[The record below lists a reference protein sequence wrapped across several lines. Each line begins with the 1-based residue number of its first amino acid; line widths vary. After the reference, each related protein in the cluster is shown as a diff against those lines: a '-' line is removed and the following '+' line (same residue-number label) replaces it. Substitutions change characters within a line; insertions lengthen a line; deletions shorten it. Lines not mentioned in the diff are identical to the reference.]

1 MPELAAQQAASGYEL
16 NLEEYWQ
23 VIRRRR
29 WVIIFCAA
37 TMGVFSWVFTWMNQ
51 PPPLYSSSASIKID
65 QQSNMANFV
74 LQGGQLASISNMQ
87 TQLMM
92 VNSYALI
99 ERVAKRMGRIP
110 KDLSNEEIVANP
122 RYMNEIM
129 ALKNAIS
136 AEQEPDTGIIDIKA
150 VSTDAQFARD
160 LAQTTA
166 DEFRIYNVEE
176 KNRRVFDAKRFIE
189 QQLVVVQGRL
199 SKSEEAVRNYRQVNH
214 LSNIGDNA
222 KAVSNMVS
230 DLELSYR
237 REAQRLSTLQFALSR
252 LKKRL
257 QSKTWDYQAVSVS
270 GHISTYFDGLNK
282 KLVDLALQHTQLSVD
297 YTDAH
302 PRMVEIRQ
310 QALSILHSMADELS
324 RLVDITT
331 EHMADIQKSIESTEK
346 QYMGLPDQ
354 ALELQRMQ
362 RTVRINEALYDLLQK
377 KYQEVLIKEAEKVQD
392 VSLIRP
398 AMLSTMRINP
408 VRTGQTAMA
417 GSILGLVL
425 GLIIALILESLDT
438 SIGTIDE
445 VESFLGAPVV
455 GFVPYLSH
463 EEAAELFSG
472 VEGLATSG
480 NALERQMRLVSH
492 FSPPSTI
499 SEAYR
504 SMRTNLL
511 FSQNGERHVLL
522 VTSSTIKEGKS
533 TIAANL
539 AIVVAQQGAR
549 VLLVDADLR
558 KPMQH
563 RIFGLAREPGLSEC
577 LIGQVS
583 WRDSVRRF
591 SDVMLGDMGIDAA
604 LITPGLDQL
613 DILTSG
619 QVKANPPDMLASP
632 AMHQLLDEVRHEY
645 DMVIVD
651 MSPALHTTDTSILA
665 PMADG
670 VLLVYHIGAVV
681 RGALK
686 RVKTSIENVG
696 GQVVGVVLTGV
707 RREVTPDYAKYKMDR
722 YYAYAYGE
730 DAHERQSWYDRLDKM
745 IWKGAVDAW
754 QHVRQ
759 ALGGKK
765 DEKGS

>member
-1 MPELAAQQAASGYEL
+1 MATQQAASGYEL

-29 WVIIFCAA
+29 WVILFCAA

-51 PPPLYSSSASIKID
+51 PPPLYSSTASVKID

-74 LQGGQLASISNMQ
+74 LQGGQLASISDMR
-87 TQLMM
+87 TQLML

-110 KDLSNEEIVANP
+110 KDLSNEEIVGNP

-129 ALKNAIS
+129 ALKNAVS
-136 AEQEPDTGIIDIKA
+136 AMQEPDTGIIDIKA
-150 VSTDAQFARD
+150 VSTSAQFARD

-166 DEFRIYNVEE
+166 DEFRIYNLEE

-199 SKSEEAVRNYRQVNH
+199 RKSEEAVRDYRQVNH

-230 DLELSYR
+230 DFELSYR
-237 REAQRLSTLQFALSR
+237 REAQRLSTLRFALSR

-257 QSKTWDYQAVSVS
+257 TSNTWDYQAVSVS
-270 GHISTYFDGLNK
+270 GRISTYFDGLNQ

-297 YTDAH
+297 YTEAH
-302 PRMVEIRQ
+302 PRMVEIRH
-310 QALSILHSMADELS
+310 QAVSILHSMAAELE
-324 RLVDITT
+324 RQVNITT
-331 EHMADIQKSIESTEK
+331 EHMAEIQKSIESTEK

-354 ALELQRMQ
+354 ALELQRLQ
-362 RTVRINEALYDLLQK
+362 RTVRINEALYDLLEK
-377 KYQEVLIKEAEKVQD
+377 KYQEILIKEAEKVQD

-398 AMLSTMRINP
+398 ALLSTIRINP

-425 GLIIALILESLDT
+425 GLIIALILESMDT

-445 VESFLGAPVV
+445 VETFLGAPVV
-455 GFVPYLSH
+455 GFVPYLTH

-480 NALERQMRLVSH
+480 NALERQMRLISH

-504 SMRTNLL
+504 SLRTNLL
-511 FSQNGERHVLL
+511 FSASGERHVLL

-549 VLLVDADLR
+549 VLLIDADMR

-563 RIFGLAREPGLSEC
+563 RIFGLEREPGLSEC
-577 LIGQVS
+577 LIGQVG
-583 WRDSVRRF
+583 WQDSVRRF

-613 DILTSG
+613 DILTCG
-619 QVKANPPDMLASP
+619 RVKANPPDMLASP

-645 DMVIVD
+645 DMVIID
-651 MSPALHTTDTSILA
+651 MPPTLHTTDTTILA

-696 GQVVGVVLTGV
+696 GQVVGVVLNGV
-707 RREVTPDYAKYKMDR
+707 RGEVTPDYAKYKMDR
-722 YYAYAYGE
+722 YYAYTYGE
-730 DAHERQSWYDRLDKM
+730 DAHERQTWYDRLDKM
-745 IWKGAVDAW
+745 IWKGVAGAW
-754 QHVRQ
+754 QRVRG
-759 ALGGKK
+759 ALGGKRN
-765 DEKGS
+765 EKGS